1 MKVLRNLI
9 KRLIPAPIFRL
20 VEPYGHLVEAIL
32 ANIIHKFPA
41 KELKVIGVTGT
52 DGKTTTVTL
61 IHNMLKSAGLDSGMM
76 TTINTDYGKGV
87 QPNTTR
93 MTTVSSFELFKRLR
107 RMQDNDVK
115 WVVLETT
122 SHALAQNRIWGIP
135 YSVGVLTNV
144 THEHLDYHRTIDRY
158 RDAKFKLFKLVGSN
172 KDGLRTGVVNA
183 DDETGELFA
192 SAVKRPIRYGLKIG
206 DLKATK
212 VKSTPAGS
220 TFLAKY
226 GERELDIHLKLPGL
240 FNIYNALAAIGTGLA
255 IGLADKEIEEGIAAT
270 EQVEGRMNTVDEGQG
285 FTVIVDYAHT
295 PNSLQK
301 VFETSRPLTEKRL
314 IAVFGSSGQRDKE
327 KRPVMGELAGQACD
341 VVILTEDDDRGEDG
355 QQIME
360 EIAAGAEK
368 VGKKRD
374 IDLYLIHDRAK
385 AIEAAIINAEKGDT
399 VLLLGKGHEKSIVS
413 VASGDKRPWDEVAQ
427 ARQALKKRT

>member
-1 MKVLRNLI
+1 MKALRRLI
-9 KRLIPAPIFRL
+9 KKLIPRPLFRL
-20 VEPYGHLVEAIL
+20 VEPYGHLIEALL
-32 ANIIHKFPA
+32 ANLVYKFPA

-61 IHNMLKSAGLDSGMM
+61 IHNLLKSAGLSAGMM

-107 RMQDNDVK
+107 RMRDNEVE

-135 YSVGVLTNV
+135 YSVAVLTNI
-144 THEHLDYHRTIDRY
+144 THEHLDYHGTLERY
-158 RDAKFKLFKLVGSN
+158 RDAKFKLFRLVGNN
-172 KDGLRTGVVNA
+172 KKGLRTGVVNA
-183 DDETGELFA
+183 DEEAGELFA
-192 SAVKRPIRYGLKIG
+192 SAVKRPIRYGLKEG
-206 DLKATK
+206 DLKASK
-212 VKSTPAGS
+212 VQATPAGS
-220 TFLAKY
+220 SFLAKY
-226 GERELDIHLKLPGL
+226 GERELDIRLKLPGW
-240 FNIYNALAAIGTGLA
+240 FNVYNALAAIGTGLA
-255 IGLADKEIEEGIAAT
+255 LGLSDKEIEEGIAST

-285 FTVIVDYAHT
+285 FAVIVDYAHT

-301 VFETSRPLTEKRL
+301 VFETARPFTEGRL

-327 KRPVMGELAGQACD
+327 KRPMMGELAANACD

-355 QQIME
+355 VQIME
-360 EIAAGAEK
+360 EIAAGAERA
-368 VGKKRD
+368 GKRRN
-374 IDLYLIHDRAK
+374 IDLYLIHDRGK
-385 AIEAAIINAEKGDT
+385 AIEAAIVNAEKGDT

-413 VASGDKRPWDEVAQ
+413 LASGEKRPWDEVAH
-427 ARQALKKRT
+427 ARSALKKR